1 MDISIPEH
9 VLFRQLDG
17 EAVLLD
23 LKSQEYFGLNEI
35 GTRVWTALQQ
45 GEELSALVEE
55 IVRSY
60 DAQAEQ
66 VRVDIDQL
74 IKELQSANLIV
85 LNDDAPE

>member
-66 VRVDIDQL
+66 IRVDIDQL

>member
-9 VLFRQLDG
+9 VLFRELDG

-23 LKSQEYFGLNEI
+23 LKSQQYFGLNEI

-55 IVRSY
+55 IVGSY

-74 IKELQSANLIV
+74 INELQSANLIV
-85 LNDDAPE
+85 VNDNAPE

>member
-9 VLFRQLDG
+9 VLFRELDG
-17 EAVLLD
+17 EAELLD
-23 LKSQEYFGLNEI
+23 LKSQQYFGLNEI

-55 IVRSY
+55 IVGSY

-74 IKELQSANLIV
+74 INELQSANLIV
-85 LNDDAPE
+85 VNDNAPE